1 MHYEQAAE
9 SPLYFRFIW
18 IPDPE
23 HNTSEEQNE
32 VVKRMKEYES
42 TMSLFKEETS
52 FKSDFKVAF
61 SRQDLSTSLVQIDG
75 YRPVF
80 ILLGHGDKV

>member
-1 MHYEQAAE
+1 MEKQVLE
-9 SPLYFRFIW
+9 SPLHFRFIW

-32 VVKRMKEYES
+32 VLKRTKEYES
-42 TMSLFKEETS
+42 AMSLFKEDTS
-52 FKSDFKVAF
+52 FKSDFKVAMNL
-61 SRQDLSTSLVQIDG
+61 QQLSTSLVQIDG

-80 ILLGHGDKV
+80 ILLGHGDEV